1 MAILSFDKKEKRDSP
16 LTVRLT
22 KTTVARLKMLTEWH
36 DVSQADII
44 ERLIEA
50 AAKEHE
56 HSSQNKL
63 KKRRGKE

>member
-22 KTTVARLKMLTEWH
+22 KTTVARLKMLAEWH

-44 ERLIEA
+44 ERLLDA

-56 HSSQNKL
+56 DSPQNKL